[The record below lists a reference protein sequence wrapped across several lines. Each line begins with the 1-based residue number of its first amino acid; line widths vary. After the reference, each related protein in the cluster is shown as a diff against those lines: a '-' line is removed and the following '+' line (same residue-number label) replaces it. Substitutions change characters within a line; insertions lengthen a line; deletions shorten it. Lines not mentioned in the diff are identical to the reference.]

1 MSITRLACAL
11 LISALSFHG
20 TELLAATKNDKA
32 NKATTNANAIVSE
45 GFRYDITPLPSFVQT
60 INRPVQKSASSD
72 SDQEFLLQERQISLL
87 NKTPQRYVHTQT
99 TAYSSNALESVSQV
113 YIQFNPAF
121 EQLALHAIRVWR
133 DGKAIDLTKKVKLDL
148 LRRESNLEKSMYEG
162 DVTAIGILP
171 DIRVQDIVELEY
183 TVSGSNPVFGNH
195 YADLFYMMQM
205 KPVREYRFRMLYP
218 DTRQIAWRLPPGMT
232 AKESSQAGIKQID
245 ISQSNIKPYVQ
256 EDKTP
261 GWYLPQQLIE
271 ISEYKSW
278 DEVNQWASGLF
289 AYNAP
294 LSGELQQKVQEWQ
307 NRKLSQAEL
316 AVEVLR
322 WVQQDIRY
330 FGIEMGENSH
340 LPATPDVTFSRK
352 YGDCKDKSL
361 LLTTMLR
368 ALGIEARPTL
378 ASLSM
383 NRNVEKMLPSHAVFD
398 HAIVQAVIEGKTY
411 WLDAT
416 RPPQY
421 GKLSNLSFADYGYV
435 LVLNSPQLLQDT
447 RLPDTYESLYQRND
461 TIKLPS
467 FKGEATLVSVYKA
480 TRNAADSLR
489 QMHEQLPA
497 EQFNHAFQDT
507 LLRLYPHARTD
518 GNVEY
523 ADDQTNNQVTIT
535 TRLNIADL
543 LSYEPGRLVGAF
555 YATEVAS
562 WAELPQNTQRSAP
575 FGLAKNMRVVQ
586 TFELEFPL
594 SPQIQPAKTNN
605 NKPGEFLSMSASSNT
620 TPQKYSLSLSLKAN
634 KEAVPAQRINDYTAE
649 TRKLRDQMGM
659 TYSIPINTYDMDD
672 LKALQRVIARFD
684 QKYGSSNSGRAAV
697 RKKDQINLIVV
708 SRDIASGKLTNSNL
722 AKAYKL
728 RANAY
733 DDKGDSAQALKDI
746 RMAQQLDP
754 ENPEYRLFEAATLL
768 GNGEYQ
774 AAITRFAALAPS
786 EPTMSVSDQWMLN
799 QQYAQS
805 LLMSGKPQEAS
816 EKFSIAI
823 GLADNSAAKLQSAIW
838 QFIASGSPAA
848 GKAALTSVLDTMP
861 DDDWP
866 RAVAEMLTGK
876 ISPDELIAKAASTDI
891 GVREDQYS
899 EAYFYLGK
907 YYQMTNQPEKA
918 REAFGKC
925 LAQGVTEFQEHNF
938 ATLALGKPK
947 TIRKDEGSGF
957 FD

>member
-20 TELLAATKNDKA
+20 TNILAATKNDKT
-32 NKATTNANAIVSE
+32 NKAVASANAIVSE
-45 GFRYDITPLPSFVQT
+45 GFRYDITPVPAFVQT
-60 INRPVQKSASSD
+60 VDRPVHKTSSMD
-72 SDQEFLLQERQISLL
+72 SDMEFLLQERQISLL
-87 NKTPQRYVHTQT
+87 DKTPRRYVHMQT
-99 TAYSSNALESVSQV
+99 VAYSSNALESVSQV
-113 YIQFNPAF
+113 HMDFNPAY

-162 DVTAIGILP
+162 YVTAIGILP
-171 DIRVQDIVELEY
+171 DIRVQDIVEVEY
-183 TVSGSNPVFGNH
+183 TVSGSNPVFGNR
-195 YADLFYMMQM
+195 YADLFSMTQM
-205 KPVREYRFRMLYP
+205 KPVREYHFRMVYP
-218 DTRQIAWRLPPGMT
+218 DTRPIAWKLPAGVT
-232 AKESSQAGIKQID
+232 AKENSQSGIKQVD
-245 ISQSNIKPYVQ
+245 ITQTNVKPLIE

-261 GWYLPQQLIE
+261 GWYTSQQLIE

-278 DEVNQWASGLF
+278 DDVNQWASGLF

-294 LSGELQQKVQEWQ
+294 LNNELQQKVQEWQ
-307 NRKLSQAEL
+307 DRKLSQAEL

-340 LPATPDVTFSRK
+340 LPATPDVTYSRK

-361 LLTTMLR
+361 LLSTMLR

-398 HAIVQAVIEGKTY
+398 HAIVQAVIDGKTY

-421 GKLSNLSFADYGYV
+421 GKLTNLSFADYGYV

-447 RLPDTYESLYQRND
+447 RLPDSYESLYQRSDNL
-461 TIKLPS
+461 KLSS
-467 FKGEATLVSVYKA
+467 FKGEATLVSVYKG
-480 TRNAADSLR
+480 TRNAADTLR

-497 EQFNHAFQDT
+497 EQFNHTFQDT

-518 GNVEY
+518 GNVEF

-543 LSYEPGRLVGAF
+543 LSYEPGRLGGAF

-562 WAELPQNTQRSAP
+562 WAELPQNAQRSTP
-575 FGLAKNMRVVQ
+575 FGLAKNVRVVQ
-586 TFELEFPL
+586 TFDLEFPL
-594 SPQIQPAKTNN
+594 SPQVQPAKSNN
-605 NKPGEFLSMSASSNT
+605 TKPGEFLTMTTSSTT
-620 TPQKYSLSLSLKAN
+620 TPQKYSLSLALKAN

-659 TYSIPINTYDMDD
+659 SYSIPINTYNMDD

-684 QKYGSSNSGRAAV
+684 QKYGNSASGRAAL
-697 RKKDQINLIVV
+697 RKKDQINLIIV
-708 SRDIASGKLTNSNL
+708 SRDITSGKLTNSNL

-728 RANAY
+728 RATAY
-733 DDKGDSAQALKDI
+733 DDKGDSAQALRDI

-754 ENPEYRLFEAATLL
+754 DNPDYRLFEATTLL
-768 GNGEYQ
+768 NNGEYE
-774 AAITRFAALAPS
+774 AAIKRFSALASS
-786 EPTMSVSDQWMLN
+786 ESAMPIDDQWTLN
-799 QQYAQS
+799 QQYGQS
-805 LLMSGKPQEAS
+805 LLLSGKAAEAS
-816 EKFSIAI
+816 EKFSTATR
-823 GLADNSAAKLQSAIW
+823 LADNSVTKLQSAIW
-838 QFIASGSPAA
+838 QFLASGSPAA
-848 GKAALTSVLDTMP
+848 GKASLTSALDTIS
-861 DDDWP
+861 DNDWP
-866 RAVAEMLTGK
+866 HPVAEMLAGK
-876 ISPDELIAKAASTDI
+876 ISPEELIAKAASSDI

-907 YYQMTNQPEKA
+907 YYQMSNQPEKA
-918 REAFGKC
+918 KEAFGKC
-925 LAQGVTEFQEHNF
+925 LAQEVTEFQEHNF

-947 TIRKDEGSGF
+947 TIRKDDGGGF

>member
-1 MSITRLACAL
+1 MRITRLACAL
-11 LISALSFHG
+11 LLSALSFHG
-20 TELLAATKNDKA
+20 IDVLAVTKNDKTS
-32 NKATTNANAIVSE
+32 KAATSANAMVSE
-45 GFRYDITPLPSFVQT
+45 GFRYDITPAPAFVQT
-60 INRPVQKSASSD
+60 SNRPVQKTTATD

-87 NKTPQRYVHTQT
+87 NKTPQRYVHTQS
-99 TAYSSNALESVSQV
+99 TAYSSTALESVSQV
-113 YIQFNPAF
+113 YIEFNPAF

-133 DGKAIDLTKKVKLDL
+133 DGKAVDLTKKVKLDL
-148 LRRESNLEKSMYEG
+148 LRRESNLEKNMYEG

-171 DIRVQDIVELEY
+171 DIRVQDVVEVEY
-183 TVSGSNPVFGNH
+183 TVSGTNPVFGNH
-195 YADLFYMMQM
+195 YANFFTMTQM
-205 KPVREYRFRMLYP
+205 KPVREYRFRMISP
-218 DTRQIAWRLPPGMT
+218 ESRQMTWKLPAGVS
-232 AKESSQAGIKQID
+232 ARESTQAGVKQID
-245 ISQSNIKPYVQ
+245 ITQTNIKPFIQ

-261 GWYLPQQLIE
+261 GWYSAQQFVE

-294 LSGELQQKVQEWQ
+294 LSSELQQKVQDWQ

-316 AVEVLR
+316 VVEVLR

-340 LPATPDVTFSRK
+340 LPAPPDVTFSRK

-361 LLTTMLR
+361 LLVTLLR

-378 ASLSM
+378 ASMFM

-398 HAIVQAVIEGKTY
+398 HAIVQAVIDGKTY

-416 RPPQY
+416 RAPQY
-421 GKLSNLSFADYGYV
+421 GKLANLSLADYGYV

-447 RLPDTYESLYQRND
+447 RLPDTYETLYQRSD
-461 TIKLPS
+461 SLKLPS
-467 FKGEATLVSVYKA
+467 FKGDATLSVYKA

-489 QMHEQLPA
+489 QMHEQLPT

-507 LLRLYPHARTD
+507 LLRVYPHARID

-535 TRLNIADL
+535 TRLTIADL
-543 LSYEPGRLVGAF
+543 LTYEPGRLGGAF
-555 YATEVAS
+555 YATEIAS
-562 WAELPQNTQRSAP
+562 WAELPQNTQRVTP
-575 FGLAKNMRVVQ
+575 FGLAKNMRIAQ

-605 NKPGEFLSMSASSNT
+605 SKPGEYLTLNASSAT
-620 TPQKYSLSLSLKAN
+620 TTQKYAISLALKAN
-634 KEAVPAQRINDYTAE
+634 KEAVPAQKINDYTTEA
-649 TRKLRDQMGM
+649 RKVRDQLGM
-659 TYSIPINTYDMDD
+659 TYNIPINTYNMDD
-672 LKALQRVIARFD
+672 LKALQRVIGRFD
-684 QKYGSSNSGRAAV
+684 QKYGNTTSRRAAL

-708 SRDIASGKLTNSNL
+708 SRDIASGKLSNNNL
-722 AKAYKL
+722 AKAYNL
-728 RANAY
+728 RANSY
-733 DDKGDSAQALKDI
+733 DDKGDSAQALSDL

-754 ENPEYRLFEAATLL
+754 DNLEYRMSEATTLL
-768 GNGEYQ
+768 NNGEYET
-774 AAITRFAALAPS
+774 AIKRLSALASS
-786 EPTMSVSDQWMLN
+786 ESTMSVDDQWWLN
-799 QQYAQS
+799 QKYGQS
-805 LLMSGKPQEAS
+805 LLLSGKPQLAS
-816 EKFSIAI
+816 EKFSIAL
-823 GLADNSAAKLQSAIW
+823 GLADNSVDKLQSAIW
-838 QFIASGSPAA
+838 QFLASGSPAA
-848 GKAALTSVLDTMP
+848 GKATLTSVLDSMP
-861 DDDWP
+861 DNEWP
-866 RAVAEMLTGK
+866 QPVAEMLAGK

-918 REAFGKC
+918 KEAFGKC
-925 LAQGVTEFQEHNF
+925 LAQGVTEYQEHNF
-938 ATLALGKPK
+938 ATLALGKAK
-947 TIRKDEGSGF
+947 TIRKDDVGGF